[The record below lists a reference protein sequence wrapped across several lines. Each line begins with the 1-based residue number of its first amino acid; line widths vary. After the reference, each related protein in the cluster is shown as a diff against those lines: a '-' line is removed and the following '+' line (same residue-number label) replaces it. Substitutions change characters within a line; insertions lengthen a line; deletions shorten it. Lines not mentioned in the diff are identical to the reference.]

1 MLYQQHEIILAS
13 GSPRRKAFM
22 EQLNIPFTVKTIPV
36 DEVFPLSLK
45 GKFIAEHIVKKK
57 NAPFTKIVKP
67 SQIIITA
74 DTIVWCDQRYLGKPN
89 NIVEAKEMLEFLSG
103 KVHEVITA
111 VGFLTAHTFEVLTE
125 TTLVYFKK
133 LKESEIDHYLQVA
146 PPLDKAGA
154 YGIQD
159 WIGTV
164 GIVKIEGSY
173 TNVVGLPLPRV
184 KEKIEDLIAA
194 AERN

>member
-36 DEVFPLSLK
+36 DEVFPSSLK

-67 SQIIITA
+67 KQIIITA

-111 VGFLTAHTFEVLTE
+111 VGFLTARTFEVLTE
-125 TTLVYFKK
+125 TTQVYFKK
-133 LKESEIDHYLQVA
+133 LKESEIDHYLKLA

-164 GIVKIEGSY
+164 GIAKIEGSY
-173 TNVVGLPLPRV
+173 TNVVGLPLPGV